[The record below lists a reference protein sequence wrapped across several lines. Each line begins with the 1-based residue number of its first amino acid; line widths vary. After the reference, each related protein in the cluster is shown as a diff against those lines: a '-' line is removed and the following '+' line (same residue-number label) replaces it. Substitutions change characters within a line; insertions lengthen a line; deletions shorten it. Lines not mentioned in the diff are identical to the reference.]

1 MTYVGE
7 DGQEHVPYMIHRA
20 LLGAI
25 ERFFAVYLENC
36 GGNFPLWLA
45 PEQVRI
51 VPIKDAHLDYAK
63 EVLAALQERG
73 LRATVD
79 ETHRPMGAK
88 VRQGKMDKVPYTLV
102 LGDKEASEKTVSVRT
117 RQGNQANALPLE
129 TLINSLCKERDTH
142 APSGEWDKTE

>member
-1 MTYVGE
+1 
-7 DGQEHVPYMIHRA
+7 
-20 LLGAI
+20 
-25 ERFFAVYLENC
+25 
-36 GGNFPLWLA
+36 
-45 PEQVRI
+45 